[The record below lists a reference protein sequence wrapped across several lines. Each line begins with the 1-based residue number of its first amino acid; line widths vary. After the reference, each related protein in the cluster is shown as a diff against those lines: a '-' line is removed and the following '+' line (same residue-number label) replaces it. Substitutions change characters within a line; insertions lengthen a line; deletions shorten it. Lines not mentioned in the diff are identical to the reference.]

1 MGNGDWE
8 PMEIEAVVVTHNS
21 ETHIVACL
29 DSLRA
34 EGTVPIVVDNESTDS
49 TIRLVREG
57 FPQVRVITA
66 NGNRGYGT
74 SVNMGF
80 RETSSPFVLLSNS
93 DVVYPGRSVQ
103 RLLQFLSDTPDVGLV
118 GGQLLFPNGKW
129 QRSYANLPG
138 LWSGF
143 KAAVGITTLQR
154 ACRAWLWPV
163 RVDRKPKDVP
173 YVDGAVL
180 LVRREAFEA
189 VGGFD
194 ESFFRYGDE
203 CDLCA
208 RIQKAGWRTV
218 SFPEVQIVHVR
229 GGDST
234 QILPLEL
241 FQNMVEA
248 DMKVARKHISARRAK
263 VYFWLRQVEFQRLT
277 LIYRLASFVAPRG
290 MTEEMTNRS
299 VVTGSMAH
307 IWRDKRRQVLRTS

>member
-1 MGNGDWE
+1 
-8 PMEIEAVVVTHNS
+8 MEIEAVVVAHNS
-21 ETHIVACL
+21 EKHIVACL
-29 DSLRA
+29 DSLKA

-49 TIRLVREG
+49 TIRLVRER

-66 NGNRGYGT
+66 DGNRGYGT

-80 RETSSPFVLLSNS
+80 RGTSSPFVLLSNS
-93 DVVYPGRSVQ
+93 DVVYPGRSVR
-103 RLLQFLSDTPDVGLV
+103 RLVQFLSDTPDVGLV

-143 KAAVGITTLQR
+143 EAAVGITTFQR

-180 LVRREAFEA
+180 LVRREAFDA

-208 RIQKAGWRTV
+208 RMQKAGWRTV
-218 SFPEVQIVHVR
+218 SFPGAQIVHVR

-248 DMKVARKHISARRAK
+248 DIRVAQKHISVRRAK

-277 LIYRLASFVAPRG
+277 LMYRLASFVAPRR
-290 MTEEMTNRS
+290 MTQEMTNRS
-299 VVTGSMAH
+299 IVTGNMAH
-307 IWRDKRRQVLRTS
+307 IWRDKRRQVFGIS